1 MESMKSAHRIANT
14 SGLYQIQKVD
24 KLLYMSI
31 YVFLFLFFF
40 SILLV
45 EQSEKVFIKVLN
57 VSKKTEQIPK
67 VSSGKLPVVC
77 SDTSAWH
84 SSRPLLFHQIRP
96 VPSLHI
102 QVV

>member
-40 SILLV
+40 
-45 EQSEKVFIKVLN
+45 FYFAGG
-57 VSKKTEQIPK
+57 TERES
-67 VSSGKLPVVC
+67 VY
-77 SDTSAWH
+77 
-84 SSRPLLFHQIRP
+84 
-96 VPSLHI
+96 
-102 QVV
+102 